1 VRSSLPPD
9 QTARWIRA
17 QVAALDPTLPIDL
30 ATLQQRVSKLA
41 APARFQTLL
50 VSFFALTG
58 LVLALIG
65 LYGVMAFLVAQR
77 TQEIGVRLAVGA
89 DKGDIFALVMRSSL
103 KLILSGAAVGM
114 VAALATTRLLSSL
127 LFGVGPHD
135 PVTFALATLAL
146 VLVAIVASLIPARAA
161 TSVNPIVALRC
172 D

>member
-1 VRSSLPPD
+1 LRINLPPSEPWNTVVGVAADVRNGGLTEEEVPELYHLRRDLPADWEGGGSRWGVVVVRSSLPPD
-9 QTARWIRA
+9 QTARRICA

-77 TQEIGVRLAVGA
+77 TQEIGVRMQWERTKA
-89 DKGDIFALVMRSSL
+89 IF
-103 KLILSGAAVGM
+103 
-114 VAALATTRLLSSL
+114 
-127 LFGVGPHD
+127 
-135 PVTFALATLAL
+135 
-146 VLVAIVASLIPARAA
+146 
-161 TSVNPIVALRC
+161 LRW
-172 D
+172 